1 MTRSPVSAKARRG
14 GRRFGLYE
22 LEYVGLA
29 VGVTAAA
36 LFPILAVTI
45 YARRDRRRNRK
56 AGARRTDK
64 IQL

>member
-1 MTRSPVSAKARRG
+1 MS
-14 GRRFGLYE
+14 LYE

-29 VGVTAAA
+29 VGVAAAA
-36 LFPILAVTI
+36 LFPIVAVTV

-64 IQL
+64 IRL

>member
-1 MTRSPVSAKARRG
+1 
-14 GRRFGLYE
+14 LNE

-29 VGVTAAA
+29 VAIGAAA

-45 YARRDRRRNRK
+45 HARRERRRNRK

-64 IQL
+64 IRL